1 MKNLKM
7 NNTVYAVIV
16 GVLLL
21 VVGGFYTVKSIQKKN
36 EIQKIMN
43 DSEANRQKT
52 ESMKQKWELE
62 NGIYR

>member
-1 MKNLKM
+1 M